1 MDLYDLLMKRRS
13 VRNFEN
19 RPVSD
24 EVIDKLVNAANNAP
38 TGGNM
43 QPLSIIVVREP
54 ERRAKLGEK
63 E

>member
-13 VRNFEN
+13 VRYFED
-19 RPVSD
+19 RPVPD

-43 QPLSIIVVREP
+43 HPLSIIVVREP
-54 ERRAKLGEK
+54 ENQAKLGEK

>member
-13 VRNFEN
+13 IRNFEN
-19 RPVSD
+19 RPVPD

-43 QPLSIIVVREP
+43 
-54 ERRAKLGEK
+54 
-63 E
+63 